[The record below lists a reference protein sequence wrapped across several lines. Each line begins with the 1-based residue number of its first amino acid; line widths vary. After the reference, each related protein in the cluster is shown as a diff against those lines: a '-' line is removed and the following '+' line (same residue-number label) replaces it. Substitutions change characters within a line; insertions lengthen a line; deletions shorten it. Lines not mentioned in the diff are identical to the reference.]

1 MSEPRAIR
9 CLVSGRV
16 QRVGYRAAT
25 VDRATALELDG
36 SVRNLPDG
44 RVEVVV
50 AGEPDAVETLVAWL
64 WKGPPAAAVSAVVLE
79 DWPANP
85 RPGFRLER

>member
-1 MSEPRAIR
+1 MPESRATR

-25 VDRATALELDG
+25 VERATALKLDG
-36 SVRNLPDG
+36 SVRNLADG

-50 AGEPDAVETLVAWL
+50 AGEPPAVEALIAWL
-64 WKGPPAAAVSAVVLE
+64 WSGPPGAAVTAVVLE
-79 DWPANP
+79 DWPEPP
-85 RPGFRLER
+85 RAGFRLAR

>member
-1 MSEPRAIR
+1 MPDARAIR
-9 CLVSGRV
+9 CLVSGCV

-25 VDRATALELDG
+25 VERASMLKLSG
-36 SVRNLPDG
+36 SVRNLADG

-64 WKGPPAAAVSAVVLE
+64 WRGPPAAAVTAVVLE
-79 DWPANP
+79 DWAEMP
-85 RPGFRLER
+85 RPGFRLAR